1 MTMNPEYI
9 AMFTI
14 LPILFIGAIAYLAY
28 AFIFGEK
35 YFKTFQDA
43 NTDQNVNTEEQTNEE
58 KSE

>member
-1 MTMNPEYI
+1 MNMNNMNPEYI

-28 AFIFGEK
+28 VFIFGEK

-43 NTDQNVNTEEQTNEE
+43 NTEEQTNEE